1 VIRLIIENKLR
12 VSLGELFSAAGLGFR
27 SYGWFGHLLRTGQ
40 IGDGG
45 IRPMRSVAA
54 ELLDFFADRLKVH
67 LREQGVRHD
76 LVAAVFAPRRRS
88 LLPLP
93 QAGEGEDA
101 GEVEDDLVRLLARVA
116 ALDAFLE
123 SEDGANLLTAYR
135 RASNIVRI
143 EEKKDGR
150 SYDAVADHMLLE
162 QGEERA
168 VAERLAEVGRLSDA
182 ALAKEEFGVAMAA
195 LAQLR
200 HPVDEFFR
208 AVTVN
213 CDDARLREN
222 RLRLLSQIRA
232 TLNRVADFSQI
243 EG

>member
-1 VIRLIIENKLR
+1 MERKSKLPEFQLIASGTVLVRRDGWKEQL
-12 VSLGELFSAAGLGFR
+12 SSCLF
-27 SYGWFGHLLRTGQ
+27 
-40 IGDGG
+40 D
-45 IRPMRSVAA
+45 
-54 ELLDFFADRLKVH
+54 LLDLFADRLKVH

-76 LVAAVFAPRRRS
+76 LVAAVFA
-88 LLPLP
+88 L
-93 QAGEGEDA
+93 GG
-101 GEVEDDLVRLLARVA
+101 EDDLVRLLARVA
-116 ALDAFLE
+116 ALEEFLK

-150 SYDAVADHMLLE
+150 RYDGLPDPALLE
-162 QGEERA
+162 QREERL
-168 VAERLAEVGRLSDA
+168 VAERLGEVGRLSDA

-200 HPVDEFFR
+200 RPVDEFFN

-213 CDDARLREN
+213 CDDARLRDN

-232 TLNRVADFSQI
+232 TLNRVADF
-243 EG
+243 